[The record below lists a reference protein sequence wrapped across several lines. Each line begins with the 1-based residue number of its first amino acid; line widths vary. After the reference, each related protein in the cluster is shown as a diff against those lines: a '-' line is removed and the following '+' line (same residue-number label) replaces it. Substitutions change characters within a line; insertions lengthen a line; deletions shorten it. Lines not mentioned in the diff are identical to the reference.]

1 MAPALALP
9 RVLFD
14 QQCRFWHQR
23 HPAPRHRDTR
33 AKPKQ
38 LLSPYRK
45 YHYCRIKGQGPFFY
59 RDNFLPPCRVSS
71 PAKERQY
78 QGTAGCP
85 IEAQEEKKADS
96 CLPSFC
102 PGTVTEAGAATRS
115 DQDFL
120 RLLFTRSWL
129 LFSSPLLFLLH
140 TRWLVSLKTLPWN
153 AILRKEGDKGIQG
166 SLQNKFSVKVG
177 NLAQPA

>member
-45 YHYCRIKGQGPFFY
+45 YHYCRIKGQVPFFY

-85 IEAQEEKKADS
+85 IEAQEEKKPTLVCRHFVPGRLLRRGLPPDPIRTSSDS
-96 CLPSFC
+96 FLP
-102 PGTVTEAGAATRS
+102 EAGS
-115 DQDFL
+115 SS
-120 RLLFTRSWL
+120 LLAS
-129 LFSSPLLFLLH
+129 H
-140 TRWLVSLKTLPWN
+140 
-153 AILRKEGDKGIQG
+153 
-166 SLQNKFSVKVG
+166 KV
-177 NLAQPA
+177 AC